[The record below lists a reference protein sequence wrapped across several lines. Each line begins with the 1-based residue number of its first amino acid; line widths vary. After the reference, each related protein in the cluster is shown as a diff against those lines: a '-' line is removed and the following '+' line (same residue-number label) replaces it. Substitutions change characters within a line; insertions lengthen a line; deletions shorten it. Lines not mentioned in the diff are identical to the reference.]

1 MILKPICWAL
11 KAALVPTAVSS
22 LSRLT
27 TTLAPS
33 TMMISS
39 SLNPVAMTIRG
50 GAEAALNLDRVNLRL
65 GGLDSY
71 AVLAAIVLKSV
82 MEVYQSCQTSKL
94 SQRQERIAQ
103 YVHAFSTVASVLSSL
118 YVIMVFS
125 LFNLYAKTAI
135 GTGADHIYLKL
146 LDATSSMRMLGFEAF
161 VLSLV
166 TFEFALVANVFLNFK
181 GRARW
186 LFSSLCALGK
196 AWCLRDWN
204 FVMHCAS
211 KHIFK

>member
-1 MILKPICWAL
+1 MM
-11 KAALVPTAVSS
+11 KASS
-22 LSRLT
+22 LHS
-27 TTLAPS
+27 
-33 TMMISS
+33 
-39 SLNPVAMTIRG
+39 PVAILIRG
-50 GAEAALNLDRVNLRL
+50 GAEAALDLERVNLRL
-65 GGLDSY
+65 AGLDTY
-71 AVLAAIVLKSV
+71 AVLAAIILGAI
-82 MEVYQSCQTSKL
+82 MDVYRSCQTSKL

-103 YVHAFSTVASVLSSL
+103 YFHAFSTLVSVLSSL

-135 GTGADHIYLKL
+135 GTGADNIYLKL
-146 LDATSSMRMLGFEAF
+146 LDATSSMRILGFEAF

-186 LFSSLCALGK
+186 IFSSLCALGT

-204 FVMHCAS
+204 FVVLCAS
-211 KHIFK
+211 KYIFK